1 MTVLTKITGRRPSDL
16 SRTSKAMSRC
26 DLVDLQREK
35 THLRPVVKVT
45 RLRILAAVRDRELAC
60 FAGGPLPCVER
71 CRREELSKSARE
83 RAWTAAARSDAVL
96 SIAVMDEAAKSA
108 WCCANG
114 LFPLPLSSLA
124 ARRHLSATQALDQ
137 RWTSAQRP
145 VPARCKPSR
154 TGGAPVCPAARLP
167 VCPAARHDGQDKA
180 ILAERRDLYIP
191 VRNLNPARWSG
202 ATRDCS
208 PAGPVTVNPKRDSAV
223 AAHLDS
229 INSQP
234 LAA

>member
-16 SRTSKAMSRC
+16 SRTSKAMSRHG
-26 DLVDLQREK
+26 LVDLQREK

-71 CRREELSKSARE
+71 CRREALSKSARE

-137 RWTSAQRP
+137 RWASAQRP
-145 VPARCKPSR
+145 VPARCKPSG
-154 TGGAPVCPAARLP
+154 TGDASVYPAARLP
-167 VCPAARHDGQDKA
+167 GC
-180 ILAERRDLYIP
+180 
-191 VRNLNPARWSG
+191 
-202 ATRDCS
+202 ATRW
-208 PAGPVTVNPKRDSAV
+208 PGQGHPRRAPRPLHPGPQPQPSALV
-223 AAHLDS
+223 WRHARLLTRRPSDR
-229 INSQP
+229 QP
-234 LAA
+234 QA